1 MNGQE
6 QIISMRRAGRR
17 PSTVFLNDFPCPTD
31 WAALGDHPTIDVHG
45 EQPEWLDLR
54 FLVGLTVSI
63 SAATEKRGR
72 RFMDACKK
80 AGAAV
85 VGAGSNEFKDGR
97 FQAVWSDVWR
107 KEA

>member
-6 QIISMRRAGRR
+6 HVIAMRRSGKR
-17 PSTVFLNDFPCPTD
+17 PSVVFLNDFACQTD
-31 WAALGDHPTIDVHG
+31 WQTFGDYPTVDVHG

-63 SAATEKRGR
+63 STTSEKRGR

-85 VGAGSNEFKDGR
+85 VGAGCNEFKDGR